1 MAGTS
6 RAKCK
11 FINWRENKPGYRL
24 SGSYVNMAADR
35 ESLARTISDPVSR
48 AVSDAINS
56 ACSQVS
62 QNTTICKLLLTV
74 HSKQRF
80 KKL

>member
-11 FINWRENKPGYRL
+11 FINWRGKISLVTKLL

-35 ESLARTISDPVSR
+35 ESLARTISDAVFR

-56 ACSQVS
+56 AFSQVS
-62 QNTTICKLLLTV
+62 QNNTSSCLSNALLNLTV
-74 HSKQRF
+74 
-80 KKL
+80 